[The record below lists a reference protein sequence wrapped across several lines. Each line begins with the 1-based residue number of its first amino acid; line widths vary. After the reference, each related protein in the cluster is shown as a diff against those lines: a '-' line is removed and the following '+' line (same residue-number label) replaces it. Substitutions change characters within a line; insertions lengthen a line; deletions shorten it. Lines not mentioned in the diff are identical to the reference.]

1 MIEIRSPLPQ
11 FFDTSG
17 DALDDGEIYIGI
29 AGANPETHA
38 QNLYWDKAGTIVAN
52 QPISTLNGYPSRDGA
67 VSKFYTA
74 TKNYSITVRNK
85 RGELVYSVLNS
96 DSGVFDELTD
106 VSSAAGIGYSN
117 TTSGLTADD
126 VQAAIDELK
135 TDADALAATVT
146 GVSTGSAGAMNLF
159 ANSAFFHNQ
168 RGYSSGVAT
177 TTPNQYTVDRVRV
190 VVSGENLIITASTF
204 GNRITAPAGGAE
216 QVIEGNRITGGDY
229 ACTWTGSGTMQVNGV
244 LRAKGETFTLSAG
257 GNVTIRMSGD
267 FERVLFTR
275 PNQLGQYEYDFARDL
290 QLCQRYFYAGST
302 YWTGQATSSARAG
315 AQVVFPVTMRAT
327 PTVSNWANLVANGFP
342 TTDPTAFGI
351 TTSGFTADRVASS
364 TTTDGRWSASFQ
376 ASAEL

>member
-17 DALDDGEIYIGI
+17 DQLDDGDIYIGI
-29 AGANPETHA
+29 AGANPETSPRVV
-38 QNLYWDKAGTIVAN
+38 YWDKAGTIVAS
-52 QPISTLNGYPSRDGA
+52 QPIPTLNGYPSRDGA

-74 TKNYSITVRNK
+74 TKNYSMTVRNK

-106 VSSAAGIGYSN
+106 ASSAAGIGYDN
-117 TTSGLTADD
+117 TASGLTADD

-257 GNVTIRMSGD
+257 GNVTVRMSGD

-275 PNQLGQYEYDFARDL
+275 PNQLGQYEYDFSRDL
-290 QLCQRYFYAGST
+290 ELCRRYYR
-302 YWTGQATSSARAG
+302 TGTSYVRGYGIG
-315 AQVVFPVTMRAT
+315 AQSMGTREEFSPVMRIAPTIT
-327 PTVSNWANLVANGFP
+327 PTFTYTNASAGTVGNITASGADFEAVVTATNGAIFRAAY
-342 TTDPTAFGI
+342 T
-351 TTSGFTADRVASS
+351 
-364 TTTDGRWSASFQ
+364 
-376 ASAEL
+376 ASAEF